1 MAPRDCQPAAGRVRQ
16 ERPVR
21 FGGTIL
27 IDNREQQP
35 YAFVGYRADQRQGGG
50 PLVVGTKTV
59 CLPSGDYS
67 LEGYAD
73 RVAVERKSLND
84 LFHTLSQGRDR
95 FERELARLDAMQFA
109 AVMVEADWT
118 TIFTAPPQFSHLEP
132 KTVFRSVLAWCQRF
146 PRVHWYTVP
155 DRAFGEAA
163 TLRVLERFLKERERE
178 EREKA
183 KR

>member
-1 MAPRDCQPAAGRVRQ
+1 MRDA
-16 ERPVR
+16 RPVQFPR
-21 FGGTIL
+21 VVL

-35 YAFVGYRADQRQGGG
+35 YAFDRFTADKKFGGG
-50 PLVVGTKTV
+50 PLVVEARTV
-59 CLPSGDYS
+59 CLHTGDYS
-67 LEGYAD
+67 LEGYED

-95 FERELARLDAMQFA
+95 FERELARLNGFEVA
-109 AVMVEADWT
+109 AVVVEAEWA
-118 TIFTAPPQFSHLEP
+118 TILTDPLRFSQLEP

-155 DRAFGEAA
+155 GRDFGEATA
-163 TLRVLERFLKERERE
+163 FRILERFVRDRQRE
-178 EREKA
+178 EKLKH